1 MVQPEETTITVR
13 VPGALKQAVEAVV
26 ASRGLTLSS
35 LVRRALEEFIDPP
48 QRVSEL
54 PGLSKHFDDFLNS
67 QELRDRMGRALL
79 LVIDDGGHRAVYPG
93 YIDFN
98 YVNGSLVGI
107 RGQGAGRDGVPWVL
121 LRKNV
126 VGWYSGPEDF
136 FAGDLLQSL
145 VERGWHPVRY
155 SQR

>member
-13 VPGALKQAVEAVV
+13 VPGSLKQAVEAVV
-26 ASRGLTLSS
+26 ASKGMTLSG

-54 PGLSKHFDDFLNS
+54 PGLSRNFDEFLNGK
-67 QELRDRMGRALL
+67 ELRDRIGRALL
-79 LVIDDGGHRAVYPG
+79 LVVDDGGHRALYPG

-107 RGQGAGRDGVPWVL
+107 RVQGADRDTPPWVI

-136 FAGDLLQSL
+136 FDGDLVRSL
-145 VERGWHPVRY
+145 VERGWHRVRY